1 MDRWCDME
9 EEWSPNPYQAEEDG
23 DSTETLQQMS
33 EAHPSNERGASRQG
47 KTLKHAR
54 SSPWPCSRD
63 ASVTHFGSCDS
74 PNAQPFPNSFDHNA
88 EESVHERGTAMG
100 SGYARRDAW
109 AARTQRVDTLT
120 PYDHIFEHSLEASA
134 VRESHLVSGVQPQAE
149 VWQLTMSQ
157 SPRGL
162 PLYQVSHEASL
173 PAFDATFH
181 GFSSGEGTHSGDG
194 TSSGEGA
201 TEPATRTDEGSE
213 TYRTDSN
220 IRHSRASN
228 QYSDYGV
235 PTEQEAASSSDSPAE
250 TWNLYEIRAAPE
262 RPSQIQWNEDKIDSN
277 PSMGM
282 HTWSLAET
290 HYTAANF
297 TTYQKHELR
306 QHRAESEYIAEGIQQ
321 CGFSKLRLREM
332 LVRELMRDCV
342 GIEDILKAWN
352 VDVVRG
358 VLLGV
363 MDNFAKQG
371 NIHLTG
377 KCAELMISFG
387 PSLMLSR
394 SFNIMLAACMGRGD
408 VSAALQWWGRFTNL
422 GVDPSLITFNTM
434 IQVCTR
440 GKDVHQAEW
449 WMEQLIES
457 GIQPCLKSF
466 TTLIV
471 AYGQSGAALKAETW
485 YRKMRAH
492 GLRADAVLHNAVID
506 MYAKNGDVTK
516 AEMWFKD
523 MQAEGVPPNQRT
535 FNSLIR
541 ACVKSGDLQRAQR
554 WQKEMEDSG
563 CCCDLHT
570 YGCLIEGCVGS
581 HDADFAEHLIRR
593 MISEKLRPNL
603 VCLRSLLKVYR
614 AAKGCR
620 RLAHVLALC
629 VRDGGVQMADLKKV
643 LRSWAARSRG
653 KVLEHV
659 VEDVAMLGENANAP
673 TAR

>member
-1 MDRWCDME
+1 MDRGCDIDE
-9 EEWSPNPYQAEEDG
+9 KWSPNSHPAEADDHHLEMF
-23 DSTETLQQMS
+23 QQMS
-33 EAHPSNERGASRQG
+33 EAHPSHERKASRQG
-47 KTLKHAR
+47 KTLKHVR
-54 SSPWPCSRD
+54 TCSWPCLRD
-63 ASVTHFGSCDS
+63 ASVAYFGSCDS
-74 PNAQPFPNSFDHNA
+74 QYAQPLPNSFDYNA
-88 EESVHERGTAMG
+88 EESAFGRGAAMG
-100 SGYARRDAW
+100 GGYDGCAS
-109 AARTQRVDTLT
+109 RTQHAKTRT
-120 PYDHIFEHSLEASA
+120 PYHHIFEQHSEASA
-134 VRESHLVSGVQPQAE
+134 AQESHMVLGLQPQAE
-149 VWQLTMSQ
+149 AWDDVKQLTTSQ

-162 PLYQVSHEASL
+162 PLYQVSRETSL
-173 PAFDATFH
+173 AAFDIAFL

-194 TSSGEGA
+194 TSSGDGA
-201 TEPATRTDEGSE
+201 TEPAARAVEGLE
-213 TYRTDSN
+213 TYRYDSS
-220 IRHSRASN
+220 IRYNQAFN
-228 QYSDYGV
+228 QYADSGV
-235 PTEQEAASSSDSPAE
+235 SKEQEAASSSDSPAE
-250 TWNLYEIRAAPE
+250 TRNQHEIRAAPE
-262 RPSQIQWNEDKIDSN
+262 SPNQTHWYEDTIDSN
-277 PSMGM
+277 QTADM

-290 HYTAANF
+290 PYRVATFN
-297 TTYQKHELR
+297 TYQKQELR
-306 QHRAESEYIAEGIQQ
+306 PESDYIAEGTTQ

-332 LVRELMRDCV
+332 LVRELVRDCV
-342 GIEDILKAWN
+342 GIEDILKIWS

-358 VLLGV
+358 VLLGI

-371 NIHLTG
+371 NIHRTG

-387 PSLMLSR
+387 PSQMLER
-394 SFNIMLAACMGRGD
+394 AFNITLAACMGRGD
-408 VSAALQWWGRFTNL
+408 ISTALQWWSRFTNL
-422 GVDPSLITFNTM
+422 GVAPSLITFNTM

-440 GKDVHQAEW
+440 GKDVHYAEW

-457 GIQPCLKSF
+457 GIQLGLVSF

-485 YRKMRAH
+485 YRRMRAH
-492 GLRADAVLHNAVID
+492 GLRADAVLYNAVIE
-506 MYAKNGDVTK
+506 MYAKIGDVMK
-516 AEMWFKD
+516 AEMWFQD

-535 FNSLIR
+535 FNTLIR
-541 ACVKSGDLQRAQR
+541 ACVKSDDLHRAQR
-554 WQKEMEDSG
+554 WHKEMEVSG

-570 YGCLIEGCVGS
+570 YGCLIEGCVNS
-581 HDADFAEHLIRR
+581 HDMDFAEHLIRR